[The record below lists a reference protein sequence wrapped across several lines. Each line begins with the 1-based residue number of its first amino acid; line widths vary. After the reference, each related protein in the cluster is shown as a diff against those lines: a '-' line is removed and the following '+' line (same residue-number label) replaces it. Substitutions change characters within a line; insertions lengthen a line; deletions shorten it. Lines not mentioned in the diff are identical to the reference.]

1 MLEKTAQEFARHM
14 ERNAAL
20 RGRLEEK
27 GVDLSVH
34 RPTDVVFH
42 AGTQHDAAVLG
53 RELSQ
58 RGFLISL
65 LSPREEIWVVEAGAL
80 VTTAD
85 ALGDDFTE
93 AMVQLGAKWGGTYD
107 GWGCDLEQA

>member
-1 MLEKTAQEFARHM
+1 M

-20 RGRLEEK
+20 LARLEEK
-27 GVDLSVH
+27 GLDLTKH
-34 RPTDVVFH
+34 RPTDVVFL

-65 LSPREEIWVVEAGAL
+65 LAPREEKWVLEAGAL
-80 VTTAD
+80 IVTGE
-85 ALGDDFTE
+85 ALGEQFTE
-93 AMVQLGAKWGGTYD
+93 AMVQLAARHEAHYD
-107 GWGCDLEQA
+107 GWGCDLEAE